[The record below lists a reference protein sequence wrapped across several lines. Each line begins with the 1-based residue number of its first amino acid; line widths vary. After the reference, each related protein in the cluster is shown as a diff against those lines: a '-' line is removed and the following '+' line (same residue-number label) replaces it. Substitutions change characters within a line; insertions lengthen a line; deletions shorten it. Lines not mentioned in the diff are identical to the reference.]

1 MVLRPSRLLLGTN
14 YVGKHRRVS
23 RVSGE
28 PETKPETKH
37 DPGPGPG
44 PKTKR
49 RRSQNQRNFKTK
61 QTLSVGGRTVCLLVR
76 SSVSACLC
84 DCPLARMPF
93 RLALISKSSACEGY
107 QWHFRCEPPRFA
119 APFTP
124 TISAIYILS
133 CRCRR
138 CRELLS
144 KVPLRS
150 QMKLPENVTVA
161 VSFPCLHASMPNVL

>member
-28 PETKPETKH
+28 PESKPETKH

-44 PKTKR
+44 AETKR
-49 RRSQNQRNFKTK
+49 RRSKNQRNFKTK
-61 QTLSVGGRTVCLLVR
+61 QTLSAGGSTVCLLVR
-76 SSVSACLC
+76 SSVSVCLC

-119 APFTP
+119 APSRQQSQLF
-124 TISAIYILS
+124 IFYLVVVGDVDVDVENFSLKF
-133 CRCRR
+133 RC
-138 CRELLS
+138 
-144 KVPLRS
+144 
-150 QMKLPENVTVA
+150 
-161 VSFPCLHASMPNVL
+161 VLK